1 MLDHSR
7 PLCDRHLDM
16 ATAMSCQREPA
27 CFAFLC
33 ANAVAAPQPID
44 RLHFDIASADF
55 HRGRAS
61 VWATLEMRG
70 DARMEGGGSEALTL
84 LGFDEGFLRPFS
96 RAVLEA
102 ASTRVPH
109 RMSIRP
115 DPDFPE
121 APRVVDYIRSAG
133 GTPIPELVVI
143 PYEQV
148 LAVVVP
154 VDSAEI
160 EETLFQLPRT
170 DTFLR
175 AFARMAQVADTAL
188 RDTIIEMARLGRVAA
203 ASPAPAAEAA
213 PAKARR
219 AKPQQIGPQPA
230 EARAAQPR
238 RASSTRPKAP

>member
-33 ANAVAAPQPID
+33 SNAVAAPQPID
-44 RLHFDIASADF
+44 RLNFDIASADF

-70 DARMEGGGSEALTL
+70 EARSEGGTCEALTL
-84 LGFDEGFLRPFS
+84 LGFDEGFLRPFT

-102 ASTRVPH
+102 AATRVPH

-115 DPDFPE
+115 DPDYPD
-121 APRVVDYIRSAG
+121 APRVVDYVRAAG
-133 GTPIPELVVI
+133 GMPITELVVI

-175 AFARMAQVADTAL
+175 AFARMAHLADAAL
-188 RDTIIEMARLGRVAA
+188 RDTITEMTRLGRVVEP
-203 ASPAPAAEAA
+203 SPPPPAQTR
-213 PAKARR
+213 K
-219 AKPQQIGPQPA
+219 
-230 EARAAQPR
+230 
-238 RASSTRPKAP
+238 ASSTRPKAP

>member
-33 ANAVAAPQPID
+33 ANAVVAPQPID
-44 RLHFDIASADF
+44 RLNFDIASADF

-70 DARMEGGGSEALTL
+70 EPRNEGGSGDAMSL
-84 LGFDEGFLRPFS
+84 LGFDEGFLRPFT

-115 DPDFPE
+115 DPDRPE
-121 APRVVDYIRSAG
+121 APRVVDYVRDAG
-133 GTPIPELVVI
+133 GMPITELVVI

-154 VDSAEI
+154 ADGAEI

-175 AFARMAQVADTAL
+175 SFARMAHLADAAL
-188 RDTIIEMARLGRVAA
+188 RDTVGEMSRLGRGIEE
-203 ASPAPAAEAA
+203 AP
-213 PAKARR
+213 P
-219 AKPQQIGPQPA
+219 KPVV
-230 EARAAQPR
+230 QPR
-238 RASSTRPKAP
+238 KATSTRPKAP

>member
-7 PLCDRHLDM
+7 PLGERHLDM

-33 ANAVAAPQPID
+33 ANAVMGPQPID
-44 RLHFDIASADF
+44 RLNFDITSADF

-70 DARMEGGGSEALTL
+70 EARIEGGSGEVLSL
-84 LGFDEGFLRPFS
+84 LGFDEGFLRPFT

-115 DPDFPE
+115 DPDRPE
-121 APRVVDYIRSAG
+121 APRVVDYVRDAG
-133 GTPIPELVVI
+133 GMPITELVVI

-148 LAVVVP
+148 LAVVIP

-175 AFARMAQVADTAL
+175 SFTRMAHLADAAL
-188 RDTIIEMARLGRVAA
+188 RDTLGEMSRLGRGTVEL
-203 ASPAPAAEAA
+203 APT
-213 PAKARR
+213 P
-219 AKPQQIGPQPA
+219 IL
-230 EARAAQPR
+230 QPR
-238 RASSTRPKAP
+238 KATSTRPKSP

>member
-7 PLCDRHLDM
+7 PLGDRHLDM

-33 ANAVAAPQPID
+33 ANAVVGPQPID
-44 RLHFDIASADF
+44 RLNFDIASADF

-70 DARMEGGGSEALTL
+70 EPRSEGGSGEVLSL
-84 LGFDEGFLRPFS
+84 LGFDEGFLRPFT

-102 ASTRVPH
+102 AATRVPH

-115 DPDFPE
+115 DPDRPE
-121 APRVVDYIRSAG
+121 APRVVDYVRDAG
-133 GTPIPELVVI
+133 GMPITELVVI
-143 PYEQV
+143 PYELV

-175 AFARMAQVADTAL
+175 AFTRMAHLADATL
-188 RDTIIEMARLGRVAA
+188 RDTLGEMSRLGRGAIEETA
-203 ASPAPAAEAA
+203 PKPAS
-213 PAKARR
+213 
-219 AKPQQIGPQPA
+219 
-230 EARAAQPR
+230 QPR
-238 RASSTRPKAP
+238 KATSTRPKAP

>member
-33 ANAVAAPQPID
+33 ANAVVGPQPID
-44 RLHFDIASADF
+44 RLNFDIASADF

-70 DARMEGGGSEALTL
+70 ESRSDGGSGEVLAL
-84 LGFDEGFLRPFS
+84 LGFDEGFLRPFT

-115 DPDFPE
+115 DPDRPE
-121 APRVVDYIRSAG
+121 APRVVDYIRDAG
-133 GTPIPELVVI
+133 GMPITELVVI

-148 LAVVVP
+148 LAIVVP
-154 VDSAEI
+154 SDNAEI

-175 AFARMAQVADTAL
+175 SLTRMAHLADAAL
-188 RDTIIEMARLGRVAA
+188 RDTLDEMSRLGRG
-203 ASPAPAAEAA
+203 AEAKA
-213 PAKARR
+213 SKPAR
-219 AKPQQIGPQPA
+219 
-230 EARAAQPR
+230 QPR
-238 RASSTRPKAP
+238 KATSTRPKAP

>member
-33 ANAVAAPQPID
+33 ANAVMGPQPID
-44 RLHFDIASADF
+44 RLNFDIASADF

-70 DARMEGGGSEALTL
+70 ETRGEGGSGEVLSL
-84 LGFDEGFLRPFS
+84 LGFDEGFLRPFT

-115 DPDFPE
+115 DPERPG
-121 APRVVDYIRSAG
+121 APRVVDYIRDAG
-133 GTPIPELVVI
+133 GMPVTELVVI
-143 PYEQV
+143 PYDQV
-148 LAVVVP
+148 LAVVIP

-175 AFARMAQVADTAL
+175 SFARMAHLADAAL
-188 RDTIIEMARLGRVAA
+188 RDTVGEMGRLGRGNAA
-203 ASPAPAAEAA
+203 T
-213 PAKARR
+213 
-219 AKPQQIGPQPA
+219 AKPATQ
-230 EARAAQPR
+230 ARKAT
-238 RASSTRPKAP
+238 STRPKAP

>member
-7 PLCDRHLDM
+7 PIGDRHLDM

-44 RLHFDIASADF
+44 RLNFDIASADF
-55 HRGRAS
+55 HQGRAS

-70 DARMEGGGSEALTL
+70 EPRSENCTGEALSL
-84 LGFDEGFLRPFS
+84 LGFDEGFLRPFA

-102 ASTRVPH
+102 AATRVPH

-115 DPDFPE
+115 DPDRPE
-121 APRVVDYIRSAG
+121 APRVVDYVRDAG
-133 GTPIPELVVI
+133 GMPITELVVI
-143 PYEQV
+143 PYDQV

-175 AFARMAQVADTAL
+175 AFTRMTQVADTAL
-188 RDTIIEMARLGRVAA
+188 RDTIAEMTRLGR
-203 ASPAPAAEAA
+203 AA
-213 PAKARR
+213 PDKS
-219 AKPQQIGPQPA
+219 
-230 EARAAQPR
+230 AAQPR
-238 RASSTRPKAP
+238 KATSTRPKAP

>member
-44 RLHFDIASADF
+44 RLNFDIASADF

-70 DARMEGGGSEALTL
+70 EPRAEGGTCEGFTL
-84 LGFDEGFLRPFS
+84 LGFDEGFLRPFT

-102 ASTRVPH
+102 AATRVPH

-115 DPDFPE
+115 DPDYPE
-121 APRVVDYIRSAG
+121 APRVVDYVRASG
-133 GTPIPELVVI
+133 GMPITELVVI

-148 LAVVVP
+148 LAIVVP

-175 AFARMAQVADTAL
+175 AFTRMAHLADATL
-188 RDTIIEMARLGRVAA
+188 RDTITEMTRLGRVIET
-203 ASPAPAAEAA
+203 SPP
-213 PAKARR
+213 PTV
-219 AKPQQIGPQPA
+219 
-230 EARAAQPR
+230 QPR
-238 RASSTRPKAP
+238 KATSTRPKAP

>member
-7 PLCDRHLDM
+7 PLCDRHLDTT
-16 ATAMSCQREPA
+16 TAMSCQREPA

-33 ANAVAAPQPID
+33 ANAVMAPQPID
-44 RLHFDIASADF
+44 RLNFDIASADF

-70 DARMEGGGSEALTL
+70 EPRIEGGCGDAMSL
-84 LGFDEGFLRPFS
+84 LGFDEGFLRPFT

-102 ASTRVPH
+102 AATRVPH

-115 DPDFPE
+115 DPDRPE
-121 APRVVDYIRSAG
+121 APRVVDYIRDAG
-133 GTPIPELVVI
+133 GTPITELVVI

-175 AFARMAQVADTAL
+175 AFTRTAHLADAAL
-188 RDTIIEMARLGRVAA
+188 RDTIGEMTRLGRVA
-203 ASPAPAAEAA
+203 EAA
-213 PAKARR
+213 P
-219 AKPQQIGPQPA
+219 KPA
-230 EARAAQPR
+230 TQPR
-238 RASSTRPKAP
+238 KATSTRPKAP

>member
-33 ANAVAAPQPID
+33 ANSVVGPQPID
-44 RLHFDIASADF
+44 RLNFDIASADF
-55 HRGRAS
+55 HRSRAS

-70 DARMEGGGSEALTL
+70 EARSDGGSGDAMSL
-84 LGFDEGFLRPFS
+84 LGFDEGFLRPFT

-115 DPDFPE
+115 DPDRPE
-121 APRVVDYIRSAG
+121 APRVVDYIRDAG
-133 GTPIPELVVI
+133 GMPITELVII

-148 LAVVVP
+148 LAVIVP

-175 AFARMAQVADTAL
+175 SFTRMAHLADAAL
-188 RDTIIEMARLGRVAA
+188 RDTIAEMTRLGRGVGEEM
-203 ASPAPAAEAA
+203 P
-213 PAKARR
+213 
-219 AKPQQIGPQPA
+219 KPV
-230 EARAAQPR
+230 AQPR
-238 RASSTRPKAP
+238 KATSTKPKAP

>member
-33 ANAVAAPQPID
+33 ANAVVAPQPID
-44 RLHFDIASADF
+44 RLNFDIASADF

-70 DARMEGGGSEALTL
+70 ETRGDGGSGEVLSL
-84 LGFDEGFLRPFS
+84 LGFDEGFLRPFT

-115 DPDFPE
+115 DPERPE
-121 APRVVDYIRSAG
+121 APRVVDYIRDAG
-133 GTPIPELVVI
+133 GMPITELVVI
-143 PYEQV
+143 PYDQV

-175 AFARMAQVADTAL
+175 SFARMAHLADAAL
-188 RDTIIEMARLGRVAA
+188 RDTVGEMGRLGRGNAA
-203 ASPAPAAEAA
+203 T
-213 PAKARR
+213 
-219 AKPQQIGPQPA
+219 AKPATQ
-230 EARAAQPR
+230 ARKAT
-238 RASSTRPKAP
+238 STRPKAP

>member
-7 PLCDRHLDM
+7 PLCDRHLDT
-16 ATAMSCQREPA
+16 ATTMSCQREPA

-44 RLHFDIASADF
+44 RLNFDIASADF

-70 DARMEGGGSEALTL
+70 EPRTDGGSGEVLSL
-84 LGFDEGFLRPFS
+84 LGFDEGFLRPFA

-102 ASTRVPH
+102 ATTRVPH

-115 DPDFPE
+115 DPERPE
-121 APRVVDYIRSAG
+121 APRVVDYVRAAG
-133 GTPIPELVVI
+133 GMPITELVVI
-143 PYEQV
+143 PYDQV

-175 AFARMAQVADTAL
+175 AFTRMSHVADSAL
-188 RDTIIEMARLGRVAA
+188 RETIGEMTRLGRG
-203 ASPAPAAEAA
+203 AEPKPPVQAR
-213 PAKARR
+213 KAT
-219 AKPQQIGPQPA
+219 
-230 EARAAQPR
+230 
-238 RASSTRPKAP
+238 STRPKAP

>member
-44 RLHFDIASADF
+44 RLNFDIASADF

-70 DARMEGGGSEALTL
+70 EARTEGGPGEGLTL
-84 LGFDEGFLRPFS
+84 LGFDEGFLRPFT

-102 ASTRVPH
+102 AATRVPH

-115 DPDFPE
+115 DPDYPE
-121 APRVVDYIRSAG
+121 APRVVDYVRASG
-133 GTPIPELVVI
+133 GMPITELVVI

-148 LAVVVP
+148 LAIVVP

-175 AFARMAQVADTAL
+175 AFTRMAHLADAAL
-188 RDTIIEMARLGRVAA
+188 RDTITEMTRLGRVIET
-203 ASPAPAAEAA
+203 SPP
-213 PAKARR
+213 PVQSRKAT
-219 AKPQQIGPQPA
+219 
-230 EARAAQPR
+230 
-238 RASSTRPKAP
+238 STRPKAP

>member
-7 PLCDRHLDM
+7 PLCERHLDT
-16 ATAMSCQREPA
+16 ATVMSCQREPA

-33 ANAVAAPQPID
+33 ANAVLAPQPID
-44 RLHFDIASADF
+44 RLNFDIASADF

-61 VWATLEMRG
+61 VWATLEMHG
-70 DARMEGGGSEALTL
+70 EPHTESGAGEIMSL
-84 LGFDEGFLRPFS
+84 LGFDEGFLRPFT

-102 ASTRVPH
+102 AATRVPH

-115 DPDFPE
+115 DPERPE
-121 APRVVDYIRSAG
+121 APRVVDYVRDAG
-133 GTPIPELVVI
+133 GMPVTELIIIPHEL
-143 PYEQV
+143 V

-175 AFARMAQVADTAL
+175 AFARVANLADVAL
-188 RDTIIEMARLGRVAA
+188 RDTIGEMTRLGRAA
-203 ASPAPAAEAA
+203 AATA
-213 PAKARR
+213 
-219 AKPQQIGPQPA
+219 AKPAVQ
-230 EARAAQPR
+230 R
-238 RASSTRPKAP
+238 RKATSTRPKAP

>member
-7 PLCDRHLDM
+7 PVCDRHLDTT
-16 ATAMSCQREPA
+16 TAMSCQREPV

-33 ANAVAAPQPID
+33 ANAAAAPQPID
-44 RLHFDIASADF
+44 RLNFDIASADF

-70 DARMEGGGSEALTL
+70 EARADGGSGETLTL
-84 LGFDEGFLRPFS
+84 LGFDEGFLRPFT

-115 DPDFPE
+115 DPDYPD
-121 APRVVDYIRSAG
+121 APRVVDYIRGTG
-133 GTPIPELVVI
+133 GTPITELVVI
-143 PYEQV
+143 PYDQV

-170 DTFLR
+170 DSFLR
-175 AFARMAQVADTAL
+175 AFARMAHLADAAL
-188 RDTIIEMARLGRVAA
+188 RDTIGEMSRNGRAA
-203 ASPAPAAEAA
+203 DAAEAA
-213 PAKARR
+213 PVRR
-219 AKPQQIGPQPA
+219 
-230 EARAAQPR
+230 AQPR
-238 RASSTRPKAP
+238 KATSARPKAP

>member
-44 RLHFDIASADF
+44 RLNFDIASADF

-70 DARMEGGGSEALTL
+70 EARTEGGPGEGLTL
-84 LGFDEGFLRPFS
+84 LGFDEGFLRPFT

-102 ASTRVPH
+102 AATRVPH

-115 DPDFPE
+115 DPDYPE
-121 APRVVDYIRSAG
+121 APRVVDYVRASG
-133 GTPIPELVVI
+133 GMPITELVVI

-148 LAVVVP
+148 LAIVVP

-175 AFARMAQVADTAL
+175 AFTRMAHLADAAL
-188 RDTIIEMARLGRVAA
+188 RDTITEMTRLGRVIETTPPPPVQ
-203 ASPAPAAEAA
+203 SR
-213 PAKARR
+213 KAT
-219 AKPQQIGPQPA
+219 
-230 EARAAQPR
+230 
-238 RASSTRPKAP
+238 STRPKAP